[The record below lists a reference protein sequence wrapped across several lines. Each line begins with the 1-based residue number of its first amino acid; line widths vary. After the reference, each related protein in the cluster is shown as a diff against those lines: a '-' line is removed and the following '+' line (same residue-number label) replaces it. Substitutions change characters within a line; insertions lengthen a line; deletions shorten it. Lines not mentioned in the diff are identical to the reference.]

1 MLASPIIEG
10 TIPAFYLDK
19 SLDDGN
25 GAALIAVPF
34 TMSKAVHQNE
44 VQKFSLKIKNLQ
56 ESNYLLSLES
66 NKIDFINNIA
76 YFLIKRRI
84 LVEKKFITGMFYGV
98 SKNKNGGNI
107 PEIDKVE
114 PWDNEE
120 FSGKINYVLD

>member
-44 VQKFSLKIKNLQ
+44 VQKFSLKIKNL
-56 ESNYLLSLES
+56 
-66 NKIDFINNIA
+66 
-76 YFLIKRRI
+76 
-84 LVEKKFITGMFYGV
+84 
-98 SKNKNGGNI
+98 
-107 PEIDKVE
+107 
-114 PWDNEE
+114 
-120 FSGKINYVLD
+120 